1 MRYTGYDLNEAEC
14 ARIAIE
20 QMLGRVWMDEH
31 DPLRMRP
38 LHELVREVFKA
49 GQNFA
54 VKGRYS
60 GRSG

>member
-1 MRYTGYDLNEAEC
+1 MRYTAYDLNETER

-38 LHELVREVFKA
+38 LHELVREVFEA
-49 GQNFA
+49 GRHLTLR
-54 VKGRYS
+54 GL
-60 GRSG
+60 

>member
-1 MRYTGYDLNEAEC
+1 MRYTGYVLNETER

-38 LHELVREVFKA
+38 LHELVREVFEA
-49 GQNFA
+49 GRHLTLR
-54 VKGRYS
+54 GL
-60 GRSG
+60 